1 MANNTKGDEE
11 LKNPKAKLTRTVAV
25 RMSDAE
31 YAKLAEMAGDA
42 ALSLGAFIRFTLFG
56 IKNISEEG
64 LLNEN
69 E

>member
-1 MANNTKGDEE
+1 M
-11 LKNPKAKLTRTVAV
+11 KNPKAKLTRTVAV
-25 RMSDAE
+25 RMSDTE

-56 IKNISEEG
+56 MKNIRTEG

>member
-25 RMSDAE
+25 RMSDTE
-31 YAKLAEMAGDA
+31 YEQLAEMAGDA

-56 IKNISEEG
+56 MKKISKEG
-64 LLNEN
+64 MLDVH
-69 E
+69 

>member
-1 MANNTKGDEE
+1 MANNQKGDEE

-56 IKNISEEG
+56 MKNIRTEG

>member
-1 MANNTKGDEE
+1 MANNQKGDED

-31 YAKLAEMAGDA
+31 YAKLSEMAGDA

-56 IKNISEEG
+56 MKKISTEG

>member
-1 MANNTKGDEE
+1 MANNKKGDKE

-56 IKNISEEG
+56 IKNISKEG

>member
-1 MANNTKGDEE
+1 MANKPKGDKK

-31 YAKLAEMAGDA
+31 YEQLAEMAGDA

-56 IKNISEEG
+56 MKKISKEG
-64 LLNEN
+64 MLDVR
-69 E
+69 

>member
-1 MANNTKGDEE
+1 
-11 LKNPKAKLTRTVAV
+11 
-25 RMSDAE
+25 MSDTE
-31 YAKLAEMAGDA
+31 YDKLAEMAGDA

-56 IKNISEEG
+56 MKKISTEG

>member
-1 MANNTKGDEE
+1 MANNKKGDEE

-42 ALSLGAFIRFTLFG
+42 ALSLGAFIRFTMFG
-56 IKNISEEG
+56 MKNIRTEG

>member
-56 IKNISEEG
+56 IKNIRTEG